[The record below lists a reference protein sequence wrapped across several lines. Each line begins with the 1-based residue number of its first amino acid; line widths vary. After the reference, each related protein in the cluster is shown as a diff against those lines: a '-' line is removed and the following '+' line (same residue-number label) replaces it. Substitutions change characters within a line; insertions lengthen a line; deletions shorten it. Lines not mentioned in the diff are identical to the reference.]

1 MATKRGYY
9 RGEIIRAIDNLEM
22 ALTHLVRV
30 RDAYEKAHP
39 EVSERV
45 QAVGDGLV
53 IAAEVLKALH
63 EMI

>member
-9 RGEIIRAIDNLEM
+9 RAELLRAIDNLEM

-30 RDAYEKAHP
+30 RDAYEEKHP
-39 EVSERV
+39 EITERV

-63 EMI
+63 ESI